1 MKPRTQIKKRN
12 KGSPETLPTG
22 VPEVFTKLLENLMNV
37 VGDVL
42 HPTVYQRLL
51 VQVGRR
57 YGHYL
62 QETANRAK
70 PAEPE
75 AIGEY
80 VTSLLRREGWDVSQV
95 KFKQETG
102 EAGLTIHSCP
112 FGTMG
117 ARDPNVCLIERG
129 ILQGLTSFMTPS
141 TQIDLVRGSGNP
153 PRDCEL
159 TVSSGQLRF
168 SDVREVKSAEI
179 PGTSQME
186 EILVNHGISGVVS
199 KLTDREREVFTLIGN
214 GLSDKEIA
222 AALGLSVRTVQG
234 HGARIRQKLGIR
246 SRTQLLRLSI
256 LQKASPN

>member
-1 MKPRTQIKKRN
+1 
-12 KGSPETLPTG
+12 
-22 VPEVFTKLLENLMNV
+22 MNV

-80 VTSLLRREGWDVSQV
+80 VACLLRREGWDVSQV
-95 KFKQETG
+95 NLKQEAG
-102 EAGLTIHSCP
+102 EAGFTIQSCP
-112 FGTMG
+112 FGALG

-129 ILQGLTSFMTPS
+129 VIQGLTSFLAPS
-141 TQIDLVRGSGNP
+141 SHIDLARGSGNP
-153 PRDCEL
+153 PRNCGMTVTWEEL
-159 TVSSGQLRF
+159 RY
-168 SDVREVKSAEI
+168 SDSKESERNEG